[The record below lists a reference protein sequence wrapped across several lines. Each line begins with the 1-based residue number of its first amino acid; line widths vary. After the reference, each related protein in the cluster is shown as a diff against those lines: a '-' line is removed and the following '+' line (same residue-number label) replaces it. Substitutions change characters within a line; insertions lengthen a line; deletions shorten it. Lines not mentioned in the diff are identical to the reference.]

1 MSETTTH
8 PVIVLIGMPGAGKST
23 VGALLAQR
31 LGCDCIDTDRLIEAN
46 GQAMLAEL
54 LARHGRDGFSEL
66 EAAALREAWAM
77 AEAQVEMNGAAV
89 ISTGGSAVY
98 CAAEMAQFRA
108 RAWVVYLEAE
118 LATLMARAGDL
129 YARGVVRRPGQ
140 SLADLYHERAA
151 LYARYAH
158 RRYACGTLPAA
169 AVCDLIAAGD

>member
-1 MSETTTH
+1 MSEMKTH

-46 GQAMLAEL
+46 GQATLAEL

-66 EAAALREAWAM
+66 EAAALREAWTM
-77 AEAQVEMNGAAV
+77 AEAAGTAV

-98 CAAEMAQFRA
+98 CAAEMAHFRA
-108 RAWVVYLEAE
+108 CAWVVYLEVE
-118 LATLMARAGDL
+118 LATLMVRAGDL

-140 SLADLYHERAA
+140 SLADLYDERAA
-151 LYARYAH
+151 LYAHYAH
-158 RRYACGTLPAA
+158 RRYACGDLPAA
-169 AVCDLIAAGD
+169 AVCDLITAGG

>member
-1 MSETTTH
+1 MSEMKTH
-8 PVIVLIGMPGAGKST
+8 SVIVLIGMPGAGKST

-66 EAAALREAWAM
+66 EAAALREAWAL
-77 AEAQVEMNGAAV
+77 AVAAGTAV

-108 RAWVVYLEAE
+108 RAWVVYLEVE

-140 SLADLYHERAA
+140 SLADLYDERAA

-169 AVCDLIAAGD
+169 AVCDLITAGG